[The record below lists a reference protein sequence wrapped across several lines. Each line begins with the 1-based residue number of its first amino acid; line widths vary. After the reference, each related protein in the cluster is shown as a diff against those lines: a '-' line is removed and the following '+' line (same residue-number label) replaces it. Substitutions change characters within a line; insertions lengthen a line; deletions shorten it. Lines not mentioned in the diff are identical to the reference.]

1 MHATIW
7 RAGLDRL
14 RGLPPEERYCAARAR
29 LAAQPRC
36 PVAGYL
42 AACHEFDTGRPAT
55 AVRRMMVVHHAE
67 PSLES
72 AALLVFAGLNWSGR
86 REHPLLEVLVSTWEE
101 FRRPEFDR
109 TPREQELL
117 GQFAEAGQGLPQV
130 SPLARRL
137 WRLPLETVRVQL
149 QEVAADQNR
158 GAYPLLLA
166 TA

>member
-1 MHATIW
+1 MHAPIW
-7 RAGLDRL
+7 RAGLERL
-14 RGLPPEERYCAARAR
+14 RGLASRDRYRVARER
-29 LAAQPRC
+29 LATEPRC
-36 PVAGYL
+36 PVSGYL
-42 AACHEFDTGRPAT
+42 AACHEFDSGRPAM

-67 PSLES
+67 PGLES
-72 AALLVFAGLNWSGR
+72 AALLVFAGLNWSGL
-86 REHPLLEVLVSTWEE
+86 RERPLLEVLVSTWEE

-109 TPREQELL
+109 TVREQELL
-117 GQFAEAGQGLPQV
+117 DAFAEAGQGLDQV

-149 QEVAADQNR
+149 REVAAEQNR